1 MMYDS
6 GVAETPEEVTP
17 VHDHEVQQGKKYYE
31 NKWYGYQKPS
41 DHDIRDEYHRA
52 KADFFA

>member
-41 DHDIRDEYHRA
+41 DHDIRDEYHKA